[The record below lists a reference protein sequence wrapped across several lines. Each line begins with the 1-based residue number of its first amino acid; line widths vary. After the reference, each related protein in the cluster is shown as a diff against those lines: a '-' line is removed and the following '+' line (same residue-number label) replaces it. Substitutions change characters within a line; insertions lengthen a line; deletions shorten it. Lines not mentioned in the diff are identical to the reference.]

1 MKKNQKMLLI
11 GGAIAALVGV
21 LIYNENKKKKVNAS
35 GYSNVTGTCHVCER
49 ENGETYFSKLGSCH
63 SGDACIIT
71 KRTKSL
77 VSTN

>member
-35 GYSNVTGTCHVCER
+35 GYYNSTGSCRVCER
-49 ENGETYFSKLGSCH
+49 ENGETYFSKLGACH
-63 SGDACIIT
+63 SGDNCIVS
-71 KRTKSL
+71 KRVKTLTS
-77 VSTN
+77 N